1 MWFSLGVPTLSSL
14 TMLSDLPCTVTPDV
28 SKFPAAASCVDI
40 SSAIVHRFVAYK
52 VNAVHFV
59 GKAARRTF
67 SSASDRDA
75 VMCFESA
82 RVRDLD
88 LSCTGLA
95 LALSKFCLQ
104 LPCRGQFEF
113 FD

>member
-1 MWFSLGVPTLSSL
+1 MVFCSLPSSSALWFSLGVPTLSYV
-14 TMLSDLPCTVTPDV
+14 TTLSDLPCTVTPDV
-28 SKFPAAASCVDI
+28 SKFPTAASRVDI
-40 SSAIVHRFVAYK
+40 SSAIVHRFAAYK

-82 RVRDLD
+82 RVGDLD
-88 LSCTGLA
+88 CIV
-95 LALSKFCLQ
+95 
-104 LPCRGQFEF
+104 RGVGPRPQ
-113 FD
+113 